1 MGVCAQQLQ
10 CVHRFKTSDKLPAHV
25 PRDFQLRETTM
36 ASKQAA
42 SSTEAVSGANRFL
55 YAKRPLLAKVSSQ
68 PQKLTG
74 KMMLLTAKTGPLSGT
89 KL

>member
-1 MGVCAQQLQ
+1 MEHNNCKCMRACAQQLL

-42 SSTEAVSGANRFL
+42 SSTDAVSGANRFL

-68 PQKLTG
+68 PQKLAG
-74 KMMLLTAKTGPLSGT
+74 
-89 KL
+89 

>member
-1 MGVCAQQLQ
+1 MSAILQRSMKQRKCRCMCACAQQVH

-42 SSTEAVSGANRFL
+42 STTEAVSGANRFL
-55 YAKRPLLAKVSSQ
+55 YAKRPLQAKVSSQ
-68 PQKLTG
+68 LKSKRSQ
-74 KMMLLTAKTGPLSGT
+74 
-89 KL
+89 

>member
-1 MGVCAQQLQ
+1 MEHNNCKCMRACAQHLI

-25 PRDFQLRETTM
+25 PRDFQRRETTM

-42 SSTEAVSGANRFL
+42 SSTDAVSGANRFL

-68 PQKLTG
+68 PQKLAG
-74 KMMLLTAKTGPLSGT
+74 
-89 KL
+89 